1 MYLTQDYGYVLH
13 AFRKNA
19 WSSAIW
25 VAGLLISGCE
35 RGEALENQAPD
46 THLAVKSIERSG
58 ADRLNSKVQMS
69 WYGTDIDGYITGYAL
84 SLDSLNWKLTTSQ
97 DSTFLFSI
105 PAGSD
110 TADITLYIR
119 AIDNHDCQWR
129 GYTG

>member
-46 THLAVKSIERSG
+46 THLAVKSI
-58 ADRLNSKVQMS
+58 
-69 WYGTDIDGYITGYAL
+69 
-84 SLDSLNWKLTTSQ
+84 
-97 DSTFLFSI
+97 
-105 PAGSD
+105 
-110 TADITLYIR
+110 
-119 AIDNHDCQWR
+119 
-129 GYTG
+129 